1 MGSRATV
8 KPVTRREFLDVAA
21 RGGLALSAGGLIAA
35 CGGSPSNSVSPA
47 GTTGGPR
54 HGGVLRV
61 GLTGGSS
68 SDNLDPNTPVNN
80 TDFARIAC
88 LYDTLAWQD
97 AKARPYLRVAEEMT
111 PNKDATVWTIR
122 LRKGVLFHDGRE
134 ATADDLI
141 FTLKRVTNPKSP
153 GVAANALGGVEA
165 AGIRKLDRYTI
176 SVPFS
181 HPYST
186 LVQALDGT
194 TTVYLVPVGFDPKH
208 PIGTGPFKFVSFT
221 PGQRSVFAR
230 WEHYWNQPLPYVDQ
244 LVLVD
249 YSDAS
254 SQVNALLSGQADC
267 VNLLSQNVIG
277 SVTSGGKKV
286 VISDGG
292 GWNPFTM
299 RVDQAPFN
307 DVRVRQAFRL
317 MVDRPKMLEIVF
329 GGHGT
334 IGNDIF
340 GIWDPEYDHA
350 IPQRHQ
356 DIAQAK
362 HLLKA
367 AGHEGLT
374 VELVTGDVAQGVV
387 NMAQVF
393 AQQAAQA
400 GVKVNLNKVTPT
412 AFYGPNYLKWTF
424 AQDYWNYF
432 PYLGQVPLATSP
444 GGAFNET
451 HFDNPRY
458 NALYRQALATLDAS
472 RRADI
477 AHEMQIIDWNEGGYI
492 IPFFPPVIDGYA
504 PNVSG
509 IVPSKTG
516 TSFNDWAF
524 QNIWLT

>member
-1 MGSRATV
+1 MINWI
-8 KPVTRREFLDVAA
+8 TRRQFLDGAA
-21 RGGLALSAGGLIAA
+21 KSGLALSAGGLITACASSKTSTSAA
-35 CGGSPSNSVSPA
+35 AKAV
-47 GTTGGPR
+47 TPR
-54 HGGVLRV
+54 HGGTLTI

-68 SDNLDPNTPVNN
+68 SDTVDPNAPVNN
-80 TDFARIAC
+80 TDYARVAN
-88 LYDTLAWQD
+88 LYEGLAWQD
-97 AKARPYLRVAEEMT
+97 TKGRPYLRLAEEMV
-111 PNKDATVWTIR
+111 PNNDATVWTIR

-141 FTLKRVTNPKSP
+141 FSIKRTVNPKSP
-153 GVAANALGGVEA
+153 GVAANELKGIQA

-181 HPYST
+181 QPYST
-186 LVQALDGT
+186 MVETLAGQT
-194 TTVYLVPVGFDPKH
+194 TLFLVPVGFDAKRPV
-208 PIGTGPFKFVSFT
+208 GTGPFKFVSFT

-254 SQVNALLSGQADC
+254 SQVNALLSDQVDA
-267 VNLLSQNVIG
+267 VNLLSQDVIG

-317 MVDRPKMLEIVF
+317 MVNRPEMLNVVF

-334 IGNDIF
+334 ISDDIF

-356 DIAQAK
+356 DIGQAK
-362 HLLKA
+362 HLLAA
-367 AGHEGLT
+367 AGHEGMT
-374 VELVTGDVAQGVV
+374 VELVTSGIAQGVV

-393 AQQAAQA
+393 AQQAALA
-400 GVKVNLNKVTPT
+400 GVTVKLSQVTPT

-424 AQDYWNYF
+424 AQDYWYYA
-432 PYLGQVPLATSP
+432 PYLSLVSLATVPS
-444 GGAFNET
+444 GSYNEC

-458 NALYRQALATLDAS
+458 NALYLQARATLDEAK
-472 RRADI
+472 RTEI
-477 AHEMQIIDWNEGGYI
+477 AHEMQMIDWNDGGYI
-492 IPFFPPVIDGYA
+492 IPFFPPVIDGYG
-504 PNVSG
+504 PNIGG
-509 IVPSKTG
+509 IVASKTG
-516 TSFNDWAF
+516 TSFNGWDFEHMWRS
-524 QNIWLT
+524 